1 MTVAVTH
8 VEVTYEGVLVAV
20 DGDAERKLTSEE
32 FSVAFEQMA
41 ERLHEIDGLVDPSL
55 WGQASNG
62 QIELAFCLPRFS
74 NSEKATMDAISIITE
89 VGAAGGIDMDG
100 CGDTAQNGGEPATLV
115 SSRAAN
121 SPPGFPRLVLHGAH
135 RTTEV
140 QPSS

>member
-1 MTVAVTH
+1 METTH

-32 FSVAFEQMA
+32 FSIAFEQMA
-41 ERLHEIDGLVDPSL
+41 EKLHSIDGLVDPSL

-62 QIELAFCLPRFS
+62 QVELAFCLPRLG
-74 NSEKATMDAISIITE
+74 NSKKVTANAISMIAE

-100 CGDTAQNGGEPATLV
+100 CGELTQYDGE
-115 SSRAAN
+115 AAALRN
-121 SPPGFPRLVLHGAH
+121 SKPTKFAPECARLVLHGAH

-140 QPSS
+140 QPNS

>member
-1 MTVAVTH
+1 MTVDATH
-8 VEVTYEGVLVAV
+8 VEVTHEGVLVAV

-41 ERLHEIDGLVDPSL
+41 EKLHEIDGLVDPSL

-62 QIELAFCLPRFS
+62 QIELAFCLS
-74 NSEKATMDAISIITE
+74 GLGNTDEATLDAISIIAE

-100 CGDTAQNGGEPATLV
+100 CGELTQYDGE
-115 SSRAAN
+115 AAALRN
-121 SPPGFPRLVLHGAH
+121 SKPTRSAPECPRLVLHGAH

>member
-1 MTVAVTH
+1 MGTIH
-8 VEVTYEGVLVAV
+8 VEVTYQGVLVAV

-32 FSVAFEQMA
+32 FTVAFEQMA

-55 WGQASNG
+55 WGQASSG
-62 QIELAFCLPRFS
+62 QIELAFCLPRLG
-74 NSEKATMDAISIITE
+74 NSKKVTANAISIIAE

-100 CGDTAQNGGEPATLV
+100 CGETAKNGEEPATLV
-115 SSRAAN
+115 SSRTAHSA
-121 SPPGFPRLVLHGAH
+121 PECARLVLHGEH